1 MTEPTEPSR
10 VPERPP
16 VPTGKF
22 NENPPGVSFF
32 ALLAEDFATH
42 DRCWIEPGFW
52 AVAVHR
58 YGNWRMG
65 LKPKLVRA
73 PFSVLYGVLFVAVDW
88 MWGIHLPYTVK
99 LGRRIRIW
107 YHGGIVIGA
116 RSIGDDVHIRQNTTM
131 GILTRDDQA
140 GKPTIE
146 DRVDIGAG
154 ACIVGHLT
162 VGHDSVVGANT
173 VVVKDVPPNST
184 VFGVPARPV
193 RFLRGYLPAVP
204 GHEDPQQ

>member
-1 MTEPTEPSR
+1 MTTQTTEALPNL
-10 VPERPP
+10 ERPP
-16 VPTGKF
+16 LPNGEQD
-22 NENPPGVSFF
+22 ENPPELSFP
-32 ALLAEDFATH
+32 ALLAEDFATYK
-42 DRCWIEPGFW
+42 RSLLEPGFW

-65 LKPKLVRA
+65 LRPSLLRA
-73 PFSVLYGVLFVAVDW
+73 PFSLLYKLLALGVDW
-88 MWGIHLPYTVK
+88 FWGINLPYTVK
-99 LGRRIRIW
+99 LGRRVRIW

-116 RSIGDDVHIRQNTTM
+116 RSIGNDVHIRQNTTI
-131 GILTRDDQA
+131 GIMSRDDET

-154 ACIVGHLT
+154 ACILGHLT
-162 VGHDSVVGANT
+162 VGHDTIVGANS

-193 RFLRGYLPAVP
+193 KL
-204 GHEDPQQ
+204 Q